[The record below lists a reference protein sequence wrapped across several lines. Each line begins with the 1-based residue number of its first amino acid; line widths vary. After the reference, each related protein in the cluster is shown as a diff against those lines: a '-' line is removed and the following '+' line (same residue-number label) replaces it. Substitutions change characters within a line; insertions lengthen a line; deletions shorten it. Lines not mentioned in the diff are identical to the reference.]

1 MNTFKKN
8 GGFTL
13 VELII
18 VIAILAI
25 LSTGAIAGYS
35 AYIKSANDAAV
46 EAVLSDVYTSA
57 VLANATSDAIT
68 EVVVEENN
76 GTWTITVKSANF
88 AGENGATFIDL
99 FAGIG
104 GMLLSGWMTDRLFAG
119 RAPRLCAILMLLTA
133 VFLVLFCAVSS
144 PVLSSSA
151 LILAGFMLYGPQA
164 LTGVSATNLSSKSL
178 TGTAIGFISLFSYIG
193 VSVSGKMCGSLAQS
207 SGGWSLPVYTM
218 AVTSVVGMA
227 FFATLWRMPACRSGD

>member
-35 AYIKSANDAAV
+35 TYIKSANDAAV

-68 EVVVEENN
+68 EILVEENN
-76 GTWTITVKSANF
+76 GTWTITVKANNF
-88 AGENGATFIDL
+88 AAEEGATFAEL
-99 FAGIG
+99 F
-104 GMLLSGWMTDRLFAG
+104 
-119 RAPRLCAILMLLTA
+119 
-133 VFLVLFCAVSS
+133 
-144 PVLSSSA
+144 
-151 LILAGFMLYGPQA
+151 
-164 LTGVSATNLSSKSL
+164 N
-178 TGTAIGFISLFSYIG
+178 
-193 VSVSGKMCGSLAQS
+193 GSL
-207 SGGWSLPVYTM
+207 GTTGDFDEDGNYV
-218 AVTSVVGMA
+218 
-227 FFATLWRMPACRSGD
+227 ATLSNVKANWEASKTYATKDAKWTAGKWNAQ